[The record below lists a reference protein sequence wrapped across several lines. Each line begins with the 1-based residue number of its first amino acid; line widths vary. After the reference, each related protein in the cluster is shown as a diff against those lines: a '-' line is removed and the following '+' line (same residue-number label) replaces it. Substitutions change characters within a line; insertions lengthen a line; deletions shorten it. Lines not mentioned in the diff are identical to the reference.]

1 LINRERLDAKSFF
14 QDQDRHNHFKVSPKQ
29 FKQTMTLL
37 GVNPS
42 IAEMESIVKIYGN
55 KLGDIQ
61 YLPFLE
67 DCKILKYVIN
77 EAYTGAKSTYQP
89 FDIDFTGSKAID
101 KLMQKIRDMVK
112 RHRIRLGEFLQDHDP
127 LRKGRIE
134 ATKFRTTLYA

>member
-42 IAEMESIVKIYGN
+42 IAEMESIVKVYGN

-89 FDIDFTGSKAID
+89 FDIDFSGSKAID
-101 KLMQKIRDMVK
+101 KLMQKN
-112 RHRIRLGEFLQDHDP
+112 
-127 LRKGRIE
+127 
-134 ATKFRTTLYA
+134 

>member
-29 FKQTMTLL
+29 FKQTITLL
-37 GVNPS
+37 GVEISDAELAS
-42 IAEMESIVKIYGN
+42 IIKVYGN

-61 YLPFLE
+61 YLPFLN

-89 FDIDFTGSKAID
+89 FDVDFKGSKA
-101 KLMQKIRDMVK
+101 V
-112 RHRIRLGEFLQDHDP
+112 
-127 LRKGRIE
+127 
-134 ATKFRTTLYA
+134 